1 MSSDNVSLD
10 LDNITIDWF
19 KQNIPD
25 FETKQFFTA
34 DWFSNGLVNFE
45 FVKAHADSKLSSIL
59 EIGSHEGRSACWMLQ
74 NLLTEDGVITCI
86 DPFGNTPLNAYSND
100 KLPKHRIIQ
109 QIHKHNTDLAK
120 LPTQTVE
127 VMPVMSYHGLAQLI
141 VDRREYELI
150 YVDGSHC
157 SDAVLADATMAFG
170 LLKSGGFMI
179 FDDYLWR
186 ESPDVLDH
194 PKMSIDAFVNMFQKH
209 ISIGMINY
217 QYVIQKV

>member
-1 MSSDNVSLD
+1 MSSNNVSLD
-10 LDNITIDWF
+10 SITIDWF
-19 KQNIPD
+19 RQNIPD
-25 FETKQFFTA
+25 FETKHFFTA
-34 DWFSNGLVNFE
+34 DWFSNAVVNFE
-45 FVKAHADSKLSSIL
+45 FVKAHADQKLSSIL
-59 EIGSHEGRSACWMLQ
+59 EIGSHEGRATCWMLE
-74 NLLTEDGVITCI
+74 NLLAENGTITCI
-86 DPFGNTPLNAYSND
+86 DPFGNLPLNAYTND
-100 KLPKHRIIQ
+100 DLPEQLIIQ
-109 QIHKHNTDLAK
+109 DIHKHNTDLAK
-120 LPTQTVE
+120 SPTQTVE

-141 VDRREYELI
+141 VDRREFDLI

-186 ESPDVLDH
+186 ESLDVLDH